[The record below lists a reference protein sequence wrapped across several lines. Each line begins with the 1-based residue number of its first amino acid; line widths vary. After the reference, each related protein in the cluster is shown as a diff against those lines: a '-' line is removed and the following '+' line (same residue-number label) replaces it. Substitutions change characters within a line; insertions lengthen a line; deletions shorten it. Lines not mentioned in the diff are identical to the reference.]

1 MRKADIVAICSL
13 PPPVNGQTLA
23 NSFYSQWL
31 RSVASTTIV
40 DLVPGKKI
48 ARRAVEIIRAVRAA
62 SSLKPGMI
70 FYTVPHAGR
79 GKLITR
85 ILTEIAAFRGAH
97 IVLHHHGFN
106 YLSKSYFVYRSLFA
120 RRNRVISHVFLAR
133 EMAEIFRATYKIEP
147 NYFVINNSLLVESHR
162 EEIDEEKTKCNP
174 KRVPLI
180 GLMSNLSREKGL
192 YTFLDVLYLAKKRN
206 IALRGILAGPI
217 ASDEDKRLV
226 ARARNEIP
234 DLEYWGPVY
243 GVAKEKFF
251 KAIDVFVFP
260 TTFPVEA
267 QPLVVYEAILRWR
280 PVVSNDMGCISTMA
294 GPLWLRTTDKQT
306 AEGCLSVIEGVLRD
320 IRNGALSAKS
330 ENALAPEIR
339 EAQESLENLGKY
351 ISVLISMK
359 PGRARRAQS

>member
-1 MRKADIVAICSL
+1 MGKANIVAIFSL

-23 NSFYSQWL
+23 NSFYGQWL
-31 RSVASTTIV
+31 RSVALTTIV

-48 ARRAVEIIRAVRAA
+48 GRRTVEIIRAVRAVT
-62 SSLKPGMI
+62 SLDPGTI

-85 ILTEIAAFRGAH
+85 IIAEIAAFRGAH

-106 YLSKSYFVYRSLFA
+106 YLSKSYSIYRSLFV
-120 RRNRVISHVFLAR
+120 RRNRIISHVFLAR

-147 NYFVINNSLLVESHR
+147 NYFVINNSFLVENNH
-162 EEIDEEKTKCNP
+162 EEIEWKMERDP

-180 GLMSNLSREKGL
+180 GLMSNLNQEKGL
-192 YTFLDVLYLAKKRN
+192 HTFLDVLRLAQKKD
-206 IALRGILAGPI
+206 IALGGVLAGPI
-217 ASDEDKRLV
+217 ASAEDKQLV

-234 DLEYWGPVY
+234 NLDYWGPVY
-243 GVAKEKFF
+243 GAAKEKFF
-251 KAIDVFVFP
+251 QAIDVFVFP

-267 QPLVVYEAILRWR
+267 QPLVVYEAILRGR

-306 AEGCLSVIEGVLRD
+306 AEDCLSVIEGVLRD
-320 IRNGALSAKS
+320 IRSGALSDKS
-330 ENALAPEIR
+330 ANALATEIG
-339 EAQESLENLGKY
+339 EAQDSLKGLGKY

-359 PGRARRAQS
+359 TSRTCRVLS